1 VWIRLFCG
9 ERNDCRLRP
18 ITAHAPRPCPPGD
31 QTDDEKVPQLA
42 PVPNPSKAL
51 RVAYRTEE
59 EIHNNFFRILSVEEA
74 KR

>member
-1 VWIRLFCG
+1 VNGHRTRVRQAD
-9 ERNDCRLRP
+9 ETRN
-18 ITAHAPRPCPPGD
+18 AQAPRPCPPGD

-59 EIHNNFFRILSVEEA
+59 EIHNNLFRIPSTEEA